1 MVCRYITLQKRKA
14 CEYFSVFFS
23 AFYNFSS
30 DNNTEDPP
38 AKDLR
43 AEARFIFVF
52 KRSSY
57 EFWKVAKNLL

>member
-1 MVCRYITLQKRKA
+1 M
-14 CEYFSVFFS
+14 FFS